1 MIHRVMSLKYRPQT
15 YDELTGQK
23 HVVLSL
29 KGALRTGR
37 IGHAFLF
44 AGPRGVGKT
53 TTARILA
60 KSLNCIEGPT
70 VQPCQQCPSC
80 REITLSR
87 SIDVIEIDGASNR
100 GIEEIRN
107 LREGVKYSPLQGRY
121 KVYIIDEVH
130 MLTQEAFNA
139 LLKTLEE
146 PPPKVV
152 FIFATTNPTK
162 IPGTILS
169 RCQRFVFK
177 RLTAKEIVTRLRDIA
192 DTEAI
197 KISDKALFYLAAR
210 ADGSIRDG
218 ESVLEQ
224 LASFVEGEITEQD
237 IFSLVGFL
245 DSSFYFDL
253 IQQVLA
259 DNLGEVFATLNTG
272 IENGADPMEIYRG
285 LTAYLRA
292 ALLLHTR
299 VPMDMIELDQDEI
312 TVLRKMPFEE
322 PQIVAMLETCL
333 EYEEM
338 IKRSVNARVALELLL
353 SQLVLAN
360 STKRP
365 NHKKPKTANPGE
377 NMTANEAGGIKEKL
391 FRRLQENGPK
401 LAGIIHQADIR
412 QEGDAVFITV
422 DNEFSQKQLQGSAG
436 RLRSTLKDITGKD
449 VTVTFQL
456 IQPNRKNDTFI
467 ETMKGLFDAEEVR

>member
-1 MIHRVMSLKYRPQT
+1 MIHRVISLKYRPQT
-15 YDELTGQK
+15 FDDLTGQK
-23 HVVLSL
+23 HIILSL

-60 KSLNCIEGPT
+60 KSLNCVEGPT
-70 VQPCQQCPSC
+70 VEPCQQCQSC
-80 REITLSR
+80 KEITLSR
-87 SIDVIEIDGASNR
+87 SIDVVEIDGASNR

-152 FIFATTNPTK
+152 FVFATTNPTK

-177 RLTAKEIVTRLRDIA
+177 RLTAKEIVSRLRKIA

-197 KISDKALFYLAAR
+197 KISDKALFYLASR

-218 ESVLEQ
+218 ESILEQ
-224 LASFVEGEITEQD
+224 LTSFVEGEITEQD
-237 IFSLVGFL
+237 IFNLVGFL
-245 DSSFYFDL
+245 DSSFYFTL
-253 IQQVLA
+253 IQQLVEK
-259 DNLGEVFATLNTG
+259 NLGEVFATLNNG
-272 IENGADPMEIYRG
+272 IENGADPMEVYSG

-292 ALLLHTR
+292 ALLLHAQ
-299 VPMDMIELDQDEI
+299 VPMDMIELDDDEI
-312 TVLRKMPFEE
+312 ATLKKMPFDELG
-322 PQIVAMLETCL
+322 IVSLLETCL

-353 SQLVLAN
+353 SQLVLPGDERRT
-360 STKRP
+360 TKD
-365 NHKKPKTANPGE
+365 KPKNNPGKQSTE
-377 NMTANEAGGIKEKL
+377 RNTGGIKEEL
-391 FRRLQENGPK
+391 FRRLQKNGPK
-401 LAGIIHQADIR
+401 LAGIIHRADIH
-412 QEGDAVFITV
+412 QEGSAILITV

-436 RLRSTLKDITGKD
+436 RLRTTLKDITGQD
-449 VTVTFQL
+449 VTVTLRLVEQ
-456 IQPNRKNDTFI
+456 NRKDDKFI
-467 ETMKGLFDAEEVR
+467 ETMKGLFDAEEIR

>member
-1 MIHRVMSLKYRPQT
+1 MIHRVISLKYRPQT
-15 YDELTGQK
+15 FDDLTGQK

-29 KGALRTGR
+29 KGALRSGR

-60 KSLNCIEGPT
+60 KSLNCAEGPT
-70 VQPCQQCPSC
+70 VEPCQQCSSC
-80 REITLSR
+80 KEITLSR
-87 SIDVIEIDGASNR
+87 SIDVVEIDGASNR
-100 GIEEIRN
+100 GIDEIRN

-130 MLTQEAFNA
+130 MLTEPAFNA

-146 PPPKVV
+146 PPPKVI
-152 FIFATTNPTK
+152 FIFATTNPAK
-162 IPGTILS
+162 IPSTILS

-177 RLTAKEIVTRLRDIA
+177 RLMVKEIVIRLREIVDA
-192 DTEAI
+192 EGI

-218 ESVLEQ
+218 ESILEQ
-224 LASFVEGEITEQD
+224 LVSFVEGEITEQD
-237 IFSLVGFL
+237 VFDLVGFL
-245 DSSFYFDL
+245 NSSFYFGL
-253 IQQVLA
+253 IEQILTR
-259 DNLGEVFATLNTG
+259 NLGDVFATLNTG

-292 ALLLHTR
+292 ALLLHVQ
-299 VPMDMIELDQDEI
+299 VPVDMIELDADEV
-312 TVLRKMPFEE
+312 TVLKKMTFKE

-333 EYEEM
+333 GYEEM

-353 SQLVLAN
+353 SQLVLPD
-360 STKRP
+360 SEEQP
-365 NHKKPKTANPGE
+365 NPGKRKRGSGKGIE
-377 NMTANEAGGIKEKL
+377 RSTGGVKEQL
-391 FRRLQENGPK
+391 FQRLQKNGPK
-401 LAGIIHQADIR
+401 LAGIIHRADVR
-412 QEGDAVFITV
+412 QQSNAITITV
-422 DNEFSQKQLQGSAG
+422 DNEFSHKQLQDSAG
-436 RLRSTLKDITGKD
+436 RLRSTLKDIAGKD

-456 IQPNRKNDTFI
+456 IQPDKKNDTFI
-467 ETMKGLFDAEEVR
+467 ETMKGLFDAEEIR

>member
-1 MIHRVMSLKYRPQT
+1 MISLKYRPQT
-15 YDELTGQK
+15 FDDLTGQK
-23 HVVLSL
+23 HIILSL

-60 KSLNCIEGPT
+60 KSLNCVEGPT
-70 VQPCQQCPSC
+70 VEPCQQCQSC
-80 REITLSR
+80 KEITLSR
-87 SIDVIEIDGASNR
+87 SIDVVEIDGASNR

-152 FIFATTNPTK
+152 FVFATTNPTK

-177 RLTAKEIVTRLRDIA
+177 RLTAKEIVSRLRKIA
-192 DTEAI
+192 DAEAI
-197 KISDKALFYLAAR
+197 HISNKALFYLAAR

-218 ESVLEQ
+218 ESILEQ
-224 LASFVEGEITEQD
+224 LTSFVEGEITEQD
-237 IFSLVGFL
+237 IFNLVGFL
-245 DSSFYFDL
+245 DSSFYFAL
-253 IQQVLA
+253 IQQVA
-259 DNLGEVFATLNTG
+259 EKNLGEVFATLNNG
-272 IENGADPMEIYRG
+272 IENGADPMEVYRG

-292 ALLLHTR
+292 ALLLHAQ
-299 VPMDMIELDQDEI
+299 VPIDMIELDEDEI
-312 TVLRKMPFEE
+312 TVLKKMPFDE
-322 PQIVAMLETCL
+322 PRIVSMLETCL

-353 SQLVLAN
+353 SQLILPGDEHRVY
-360 STKRP
+360 KD
-365 NHKKPKTANPGE
+365 KPKSNPGTH
-377 NMTANEAGGIKEKL
+377 NTVREAGGIKEEL
-391 FRRLQENGPK
+391 FRRLQKNGPK
-401 LAGIIHQADIR
+401 LAGIIHRADIR
-412 QEGDAVFITV
+412 QEGNAVLITV
-422 DNEFSQKQLQGSAG
+422 DNEFSQKQLQRSIG
-436 RLRSTLKDITGKD
+436 RFRTTLKDITGQD
-449 VTVTFQL
+449 VTVTVRLVEQN
-456 IQPNRKNDTFI
+456 QKDDKFI
-467 ETMKGLFDAEEVR
+467 ETMKGLFDAEEIR

>member
-1 MIHRVMSLKYRPQT
+1 MTIHRVISLKYRPQT
-15 YDELTGQK
+15 FDDLTGQK

-29 KGALRTGR
+29 KGALRSGR
-37 IGHAFLF
+37 IGHSFLF

-60 KSLNCIEGPT
+60 KSLNCDEGPT
-70 VQPCQQCPSC
+70 VEPCQQCTSC
-80 REITLSR
+80 KEITLSR
-87 SIDVIEIDGASNR
+87 SIDVVEIDGASNR

-107 LREGVKYSPLQGRY
+107 LREGVKYSPLRGRY

-152 FIFATTNPTK
+152 FVFATTNPTK
-162 IPGTILS
+162 IPSTILS

-177 RLTAKEIVTRLRDIA
+177 RLTVKEIVTRLREISDA
-192 DTEAI
+192 ESI

-218 ESVLEQ
+218 ESILEQ
-224 LASFVEGEITEQD
+224 LVSFVEGEITEQD
-237 IFSLVGFL
+237 VFDLVGFL
-245 DSSFYFDL
+245 DSSYYFGL
-253 IQQVLA
+253 IEKICARNLGDVLA
-259 DNLGEVFATLNTG
+259 ALNTG

-285 LTAYLRA
+285 LTGYLRA
-292 ALLLHTR
+292 ALLLHVK
-299 VPMDMIELDQDEI
+299 VPVEMIELDADEV
-312 TVLRKMPFEE
+312 TALKKMPFKE

-333 EYEEM
+333 GYEEM

-353 SQLVLAN
+353 SQLVLPG
-360 STKRP
+360 SED
-365 NHKKPKTANPGE
+365 KPNPGKGKKGSGQSIE
-377 NMTANEAGGIKEKL
+377 RGTGGVKEQL
-391 FRRLQENGPK
+391 FRRLQKNGPK
-401 LAGIIHQADIR
+401 LAGIIHRADVR
-412 QEGDAVFITV
+412 QQGSAITITV
-422 DNEFSQKQLQGSAG
+422 DNEFSQKQLQDSAG

-449 VTVTFQL
+449 VTVTLRL
-456 IQPNRKNDTFI
+456 IQPDKKNDTFI
-467 ETMKGLFDAEEVR
+467 ETMKGLFDAEEIR